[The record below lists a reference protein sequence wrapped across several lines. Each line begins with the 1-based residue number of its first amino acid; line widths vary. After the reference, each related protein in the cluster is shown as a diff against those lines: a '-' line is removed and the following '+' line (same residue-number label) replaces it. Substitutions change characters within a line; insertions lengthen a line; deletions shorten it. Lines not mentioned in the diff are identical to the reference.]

1 MLSASDWQR
10 MRDEM
15 AKVRTDRSFDVE
27 FRRGDVTLDAQ
38 EVRIEAMPTRGFRL
52 QSDAA
57 RAANR
62 AVVVFGATDL
72 DVAIDDRFT
81 LDGILYRIVFISPN
95 RDVDTQAEA
104 IAIE

>member
-1 MLSASDWQR
+1 MMNANDWLR
-10 MRDEM
+10 MKEEM
-15 AKVRTDRSFDVE
+15 AAVRTDRSVPVA
-27 FRRGDVTLDAQ
+27 FRRGDAVLDEQ
-38 EVRIEAMPTRGFRL
+38 EVRIEAMPTRSFRL

-62 AVVVFGATDL
+62 AVVIFGDCEL

-81 LDGILYRIVFISPN
+81 EADVLYRVVFIAPN

-104 IAIE
+104 VAVE